1 MITLDLA
8 AIGTDRKHLW
18 DNGYPPLAI
27 LKYDDPDQKRRGKAP
42 ILPKWP
48 LDARRSPPDA
58 ARFDRAHESAPN
70 TGIATHG
77 LRFFDID
84 CGDPDRAD
92 HVHRAITDICG
103 PAPMRYR
110 ENSAR
115 FGLLYRAADG
125 EPRKRTLPGKT
136 HSDDPENPDKVE
148 VLGNGQQFVA
158 YGLHPSGVELKWHNG
173 SPLETR
179 REQLPVV
186 TEEQV
191 LRALA
196 AVAPIIGAKPPK
208 TGEKRMQGPTN
219 GHAHLPAELARA
231 RGVLM
236 TLVPADD
243 YDDWITVGAAVR
255 NETGGSD
262 EGFEVWQ
269 DWSAKS
275 DKFPGETVLRGVW
288 DSLERADGPKAGF
301 GKIYH
306 IAGQYGWKPNDET
319 EDPGY
324 QESLEQ
330 EAKERL
336 ARSGGERSEEHK
348 IDSPTPPPKP
358 GPSPQPGAKPHRAK
372 AQPPASGRI
381 LIGDDFVTDFTPP
394 DWLIDGIVQR
404 GRLYACTS
412 LTGHGKTAVW
422 LYIACM
428 VHASRMV
435 GNLDAVGGH
444 VLYIAGENPED
455 LKARMHGMVG
465 FFGLKSKQLPF
476 VLPAAFPMTDKEANA
491 LIKDI
496 TALGVPLALIVG
508 DTASSF
514 FPGDDENDNVQAGAY
529 ARTLRRL
536 TLEVPGNPTVVALC
550 HPVKNAAKGN
560 LLPRGGG
567 AFLNELD
574 CNLTLWS
581 ESQGEVT
588 ELHWQGKI
596 RGPDF
601 PPLAFSLR
609 PVPTGYIDRKARPVM
624 TIVAEPMSEEAA
636 ADHAKLTLANTDV
649 VLRSLRDHPDWSL
662 ARRATEAGWVDE
674 EDRPL
679 RGRVQRALRS
689 LSKDKLI
696 ERKRESAP
704 WTLTAKG
711 EEAAK
716 ETQP

>member
-1 MITLDLA
+1 MNATDLA
-8 AIGTDRKHLW
+8 AIAADRKQLW
-18 DNGYPPLAI
+18 ANAYAPVAL
-27 LKYDDPDQKRRGKAP
+27 LSHTDPDPKKAGKAP
-42 ILPKWP
+42 LKKSWVV
-48 LDARRSPPDA
+48 DARKNPPEDA
-58 ARFDRAHESAPN
+58 RYDKALAIAQN
-70 TGIATHG
+70 TGIASHG
-77 LRFFDID
+77 LRPIDID
-84 CGDPDRAD
+84 CGDRDRAD
-92 HVHRAITDICG
+92 AIQQAAEDIFG
-103 PAPMRYR
+103 VTIVRR
-110 ENSAR
+110 RSNSFR
-115 FGLLYRAADG
+115 RLLLYRAADG
-125 EPRKRTLPGKT
+125 EPRKRKLKGTT
-136 HSDDPENPDKVE
+136 HSNSGDQPDAVE
-148 VLGNGQQFVA
+148 ILGNGQQFVA
-158 YGLHPSGVELKWHNG
+158 LGRHATGAEIYWSV
-173 SPLETR
+173 SPLDLAR
-179 REQLPVV
+179 DKLPAI

-191 LRALA
+191 SEFLKK
-196 AVAPIIGAKPPK
+196 VAGIIGGSASEP
-208 TGEKRMQGPTN
+208 RRVN
-219 GHAHLPAELARA
+219 GHAHRPIDLANLPVELARIRSA
-231 RGVLM
+231 LE
-236 TLVPADD
+236 LVPSDD
-243 YDDWITVGAAVR
+243 YGEWIEVGAGLYHG
-255 NETGGSD
+255 TDGSEDALALWD
-262 EGFEVWQ
+262 E
-269 DWSAKS
+269 WSAKS
-275 DKFPGETVLRGVW
+275 AKYDQGLIVGKW
-288 DSLERADGPKAGF
+288 DSFDRDEERAPNARL

-306 IAGQYGWKPNDET
+306 IARQYGWKPNET

-336 ARSGGERSEEHK
+336 ARSDGEQTSEEHK
-348 IDSPTPPPKP
+348 IDSPTPSPQP
-358 GPSPQPGAKPHRAK
+358 GPSP
-372 AQPPASGRI
+372 QPPASGRI
-381 LIGDDFVTDFTPP
+381 HIGDDFVTGFEPP

-435 GNLDAVGGH
+435 GNLDAVGGR

-455 LKARMHGMVG
+455 LKARMLGMAG

-476 VLPAAFPMTDKEANA
+476 VLPAAFPMTDRGANA

-609 PVPTGYIDRKARPVM
+609 AVPTGHIDRKARPVM

-662 ARRATEAGWVDE
+662 ARRATEAGWLDE
-674 EDRPL
+674 EGRPL

-689 LSKDKLI
+689 LASDKLI